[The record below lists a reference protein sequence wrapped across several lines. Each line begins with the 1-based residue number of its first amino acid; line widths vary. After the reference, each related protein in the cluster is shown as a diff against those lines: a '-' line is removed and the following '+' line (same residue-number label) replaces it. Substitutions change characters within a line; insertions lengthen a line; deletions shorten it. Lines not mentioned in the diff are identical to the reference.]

1 MRLCGK
7 GPNIRLNGRLYHAA
21 TPEMLERLLSE
32 L

>member
-7 GPNIRLNGRLYHAA
+7 GPNLRLDGTLYHKA

-32 L
+32 I